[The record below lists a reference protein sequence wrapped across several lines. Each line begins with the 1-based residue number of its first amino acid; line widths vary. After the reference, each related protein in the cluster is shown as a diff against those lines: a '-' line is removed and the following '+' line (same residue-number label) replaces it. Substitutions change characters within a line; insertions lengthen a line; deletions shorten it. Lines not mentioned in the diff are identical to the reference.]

1 MTTHRDLGLWL
12 FKGAQRLNARPKA
25 IYCPVRM
32 TTEPNHPRILV
43 VDDDEQVL
51 GLHELVLKEHGYQVE
66 TALNGVAALQ
76 ALQRTSF
83 DVILSD
89 IDMPQMNGI
98 QLLERV
104 RAEDL
109 DVPILLITGRPS
121 VDTAIQA
128 IEQGALRYLVKP
140 VTIQA
145 LLKVVADA
153 VRLHKIATAKRQAL
167 ELAGGVDR
175 FIGDHAGLVS
185 SFGRALDSLHMAYQP
200 IVSWS
205 NRSVFAYEALLRS
218 KETSLPH
225 PGAILDAAERLGR
238 LHDLGRSIRKAAT
251 EPLDALPSDV
261 VLFVNVHPM
270 DLLDDQLFSGD
281 GYPPAAAARIV
292 LEITERA
299 PLDRVRDIRRRMTS
313 LRAMGFRIALDDL
326 GAGYAGLTSFAL
338 LEPEFV
344 KLDMALVRNIDQQ
357 PSKQTV
363 VRTMITMC
371 KELGMIV
378 TAEGIET
385 AEERDELMRLGC
397 DLMQGYLF
405 SRPGEPFPKPVF

>member
-1 MTTHRDLGLWL
+1 
-12 FKGAQRLNARPKA
+12 
-25 IYCPVRM
+25 M
-32 TTEPNHPRILV
+32 TTEINRPRILV
-43 VDDDEQVL
+43 VDDDDQVL
-51 GLHELVLKEHGYQVE
+51 GLHELALKEHGYHVE
-66 TALNGVAALQ
+66 TALNGLAALQ
-76 ALQRTSF
+76 VLQRMSF

-89 IDMPQMNGI
+89 IDMPHMDGI

-175 FIGDHAGLVS
+175 FIGDHAGLAS
-185 SFGRALDSLHMAYQP
+185 SFGRALNSLHMAYQP
-200 IVSWS
+200 IISWS
-205 NRSVFAYEALLRS
+205 NKSVFAYEALLRS
-218 KETSLPH
+218 KEASLPH

-238 LHDLGRSIRKAAT
+238 LHDLGRNIRKAAA
-251 EPLDALPSDV
+251 EPLDALPREV
-261 VLFVNVHPM
+261 ILFVNVHPM
-270 DLLDDQLFSGD
+270 DLLDDRLFAGD
-281 GYPPAAAARIV
+281 GPLAAAATRIV

-299 PLDRVRDIRRRMTS
+299 PLERIRDIRGRLTS
-313 LRAMGFRIALDDL
+313 LREMGFRIALDDL

-363 VRTMITMC
+363 VRTMVSMC

-385 AEERDELMRLGC
+385 AEEREELLRLGC

-405 SRPGEPFPKPVF
+405 SRPGEAFPTPGF